1 MKSSTIFLV
10 LTLTVLTLSACA
22 PVAPAANVATAPAPA
37 AGALDL
43 TFPDAANLR
52 SQLAYGI
59 IKLDGTSNAITPE
72 QAKTLTPL
80 WQAFLALSG
89 DETTATEELTAVQ
102 NQIAQT
108 LTPAQIQAITALK
121 ITNTELNTYYAQFGV
136 SLPTPVP
143 GVTKVPGS
151 KQNMSEDDK
160 LATRTAAEASG
171 LPTGGGQAA
180 KTLLFEKVLEYLT
193 PLAQ

>member
-1 MKSSTIFLV
+1 MKSPTLFLV
-10 LTLTVLTLSACA
+10 LALFALTVAACA
-22 PVAPAANVATAPAPA
+22 PAAPAASVTAPTSAATA
-37 AGALDL
+37 ALET

-52 SQLAYGI
+52 SQLAYGLL
-59 IKLDGTSNAITPE
+59 KLDGTANAVTAE
-72 QAKTLTPL
+72 QAKSLLPL
-80 WQAFLALSG
+80 WQAVLALSG

-102 NQIAQT
+102 DQIAQT
-108 LTPAQIQAITALK
+108 LTPAQIQAIAALK

-136 SLPTPVP
+136 ALPTPVP